1 MRRTSRFASITALVF
16 TVVGL
21 IAPFAHSL
29 EKQPSSVY
37 HARRVALAAKLHG
50 GVAVLFAAEEPLL
63 DFMPY
68 RQDEDFYYLTGW
80 NEPGAALLIVA
91 ETGQAQTAGAPAPRS
106 YREILFLPTRDLRM
120 EKYTGAKLDAASPN
134 VVEATG
140 VNAAQQLTELPGVLN
155 RLIDGDRRL
164 LRNVWAQPESAQAK
178 ALVVLIAVTLGQ
190 DANAI
195 TARDATVMT
204 QQLRV
209 VKDEG
214 EIALLKK
221 AANAS
226 IGAQRVMMRAT
237 KPGVTERALAGKMT
251 AAWMEDGCERASY
264 APIVGSGINST
275 TLHYSENTR
284 TLEDGDILLVDA
296 ACEYSMYASDITRTL
311 PVNGHFTP
319 RQREIYNVV
328 LGAQQAAIDAFVA
341 GKSKIND
348 RDRRDPDSLDN
359 AAYNY
364 INTHGKDL
372 HGQPLGQYWLHGLGH
387 MVGINVH
394 DPADYPALL
403 KPGMVFTIEPGV
415 YIPEEK
421 LGVRI
426 ECVFLVGADGKLI
439 DLVAALPHTAEDVEA
454 AMEDK

>member
-1 MRRTSRFASITALVF
+1 VI
-16 TVVGL
+16 L
-21 IAPFAHSL
+21 IAPLGHSL
-29 EKQPSSVY
+29 EKQPSAIY
-37 HARRVALAAKLHG
+37 RARRVALGALLHG
-50 GVAVLFAAEEPLL
+50 GAAVLFAAEEPVL

-80 NEPGAALLIVA
+80 TEPGAALLIVEDAPQA
-91 ETGQAQTAGAPAPRS
+91 ETPRT
-106 YREILFLPTRDLRM
+106 YKEILFLPTRDLRM
-120 EKYTGAKLDAASPN
+120 EKYTGAKLDAASPG
-134 VVEATG
+134 VAQATG
-140 VNAAQQLTELPGVLN
+140 VDEVQPMTELPAVLTH
-155 RLIDGDRRL
+155 LIDADRRVA
-164 LRNVWAQPESAQAK
+164 RNLWLQPGAPQASALSGLTA
-178 ALVVLIAVTLGQ
+178 ATLGVSELP
-190 DANAI
+190 AP
-195 TARDATVMT
+195 RDVTTLT

-209 VKDEG
+209 VKDAG
-214 EIALLKK
+214 EIVLLRK
-221 AANAS
+221 AADAS
-226 IGAQRVMMRAT
+226 IHAQRVMMQAA

-275 TLHYSENTR
+275 ILHYSENTR

-296 ACEYSMYASDITRTL
+296 ACEYSMYAADITRTV

-319 RQREIYNVV
+319 RQREIYNIV
-328 LGAQQAAIDAFVA
+328 LGAQQAAIDSFVA

-387 MVGINVH
+387 MIGIDVH
-394 DPADYPALL
+394 DPADYPAVL

-426 ECVFLVGADGKLI
+426 ECDFLVGADGKLI
-439 DLVAALPHTAEDVEA
+439 DLDAALPHTADDVEA
-454 AMEDK
+454 AMQGK